1 MHLKN
6 SYAIQITLFLWMLI
20 CQMLPARASFVGNEL
35 FAYEHIGF
43 ADGLT
48 SQRVYSLVEGQYGEI
63 WISTKNGLARF
74 FFANPLVSYLF
85 FFYFC
90 IAFSLGLKKCGGGSK
105 CFSPYSCYSSVR
117 TFIVNQET

>member
-74 FFANPLVSYLF
+74 FLLIPLFPISF
-85 FFYFC
+85 FSIFVLHL
-90 IAFSLGLKKCGGGSK
+90 ALA
-105 CFSPYSCYSSVR
+105 
-117 TFIVNQET
+117 